1 MNTKPG
7 GFIETSLA
15 YSAMP
20 TSDKKL
26 YTKISLCCTKR
37 KDTRIPIL
45 VLLAGAGS
53 NHIVVQTE
61 VVEFTKDIVHVR
73 GRCGPKFPL
82 PSGAPSKCPHRYSS
96 DLTGICTCVL
106 TVIIVASQVDL

>member
-1 MNTKPG
+1 VAYRN
-7 GFIETSLA
+7 FA

-20 TSDKKL
+20 TSDKNF
-26 YTKISLCCTKR
+26 
-37 KDTRIPIL
+37 TRISPSVVLNEKIL
-45 VLLAGAGS
+45 VSIPVLLAGAGS
-53 NHIVVQTE
+53 NPIVLQTE

-96 DLTGICTCVL
+96 DLRGICTSDL
-106 TVIIVASQVDL
+106 TGRLVTSHVY